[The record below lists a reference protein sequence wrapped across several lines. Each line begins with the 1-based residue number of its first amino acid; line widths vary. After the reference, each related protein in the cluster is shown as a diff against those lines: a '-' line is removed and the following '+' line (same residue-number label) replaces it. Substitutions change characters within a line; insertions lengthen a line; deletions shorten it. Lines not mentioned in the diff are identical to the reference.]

1 MQHNANN
8 ENKTK
13 LAVTV
18 NNRKRE
24 RKKRKKSTTTT
35 MRHNWYQV
43 PDSRRAPTGYSS
55 LSRSCDLEGKKKKR
69 KNVYRDV
76 VVFNYGNIQ
85 RVLLVIFCFYCVVSR
100 GSQ

>member
-13 LAVTV
+13 LVVTV

-24 RKKRKKSTTTT
+24 KRKKRNSTTTT
-35 MRHNWYQV
+35 VWRTWYQV
-43 PDSRRAPTGYSS
+43 PDSHRAPK
-55 LSRSCDLEGKKKKR
+55 LQQEKP

-76 VVFNYGNIQ
+76 VVFTTATYKKY
-85 RVLLVIFCFYCVVSR
+85 FW
-100 GSQ
+100 